1 MPGWTSRIIPDH
13 DDLPK
18 DASALP
24 VMLIDGHYIIFRS
37 FYAMPSLTAPDGTPV
52 GALVGFCN
60 VINKLVGDPTP
71 QAAVAIRAFL
81 LKRQRI
87 SYVSVGELLLKI

>member
-1 MPGWTSRIIPDH
+1 MPGWTSNIIPDD
-13 DDLPK
+13 DDLPE

-24 VMLIDGHYIIFRS
+24 VVLIDGHYIIFRS

-60 VINKLVGDPTP
+60 VINKLVGQPTP
-71 QAAVAIRAFL
+71 QAAVGIQTSLLSYKNNREYRKLFL
-81 LKRQRI
+81 FK
-87 SYVSVGELLLKI
+87 